1 MGAAPCSRPER
12 GIALITVMAMLLMCI
27 AVVLASART
36 GLLHEMLTGNESDQL
51 RARAAA
57 EALVNDAEADIRGM
71 LPDGGS
77 CGPANGNQAASGYV
91 GCRHRGAGMQAGAP
105 YFPRDVEDFD
115 EVAALVSVDAA
126 LPCRN
131 GICVPANLG
140 ILDHLEDKLDAAA
153 AVAATYG
160 QYTRAAAPSGPAGNP
175 VLAATPARAWYWVE
189 AFRYDIGRD
198 AVAKGNVASPDP
210 ARPFVYRITAIALG
224 LKPGTKAVV
233 KSYFVPYPSGQLQ

>member
-1 MGAAPCSRPER
+1 MAAAPRSHPER

-57 EALVNDAEADIRGM
+57 EALVNDAEADIRG
-71 LPDGGS
+71 LSSDGAP
-77 CGPANGNQAASGYV
+77 CGPANGNEAATGYV
-91 GCRHRGAGMQAGAP
+91 GCRHRGVGMQANAP
-105 YFPRDVEDFD
+105 YFPRGMEDFD
-115 EVAALVSVDAA
+115 EVAVLVSADAA

-131 GICVPANLG
+131 GICVPAHLG
-140 ILDHLEDKLDAAA
+140 ILDRLEDKLDATI

-160 QYTRAAAPSGPAGNP
+160 QYTRAAPPSGSAGNP
-175 VLAATPARAWYWVE
+175 ILAASPARAWYWVE

-210 ARPFVYRITAIALG
+210 TRPFVYRITAIALG

-233 KSYFVPYPSGQLQ
+233 KSYFVPFPSGQLQ

>member
-1 MGAAPCSRPER
+1 MSAALRSHRER
-12 GIALITVMAMLLMCI
+12 GIALITVLAMLLMCI

-57 EALVNDAEADIRGM
+57 EALVHAAEADIRG
-71 LPDGGS
+71 LSADGGP
-77 CGPANGNQAASGYV
+77 CGAANGNEAATGYV
-91 GCRHRGAGMQAGAP
+91 GCRHRGVGMQPSAP
-105 YFPRDVEDFD
+105 YFPRDVEDLD
-115 EVAALVSVDAA
+115 EVAGLVSADAA

-131 GICVPANLG
+131 GICVPANLAL
-140 ILDHLEDKLDAAA
+140 LDRLEDKLDVMT

-160 QYTRAAAPSGPAGNP
+160 QYTHAAAPSGSAGNP
-175 VLAATPARAWYWVE
+175 ILAASPARAWYWVE

-198 AVAKGNVASPDP
+198 AVAKGNVVSPDP
-210 ARPFVYRITAIALG
+210 TRPFVYRITAIALG